1 MYAGPSWSEIRPVI
15 PLDIVDDTSSLL
27 LGGVNTI
34 NGEIV
39 FTGIL
44 KRPLG
49 LNAQVYSFGPE
60 HYTMGRDLYIGT
72 TGVDRTQGAY
82 TIGPQGG
89 KLYLFTDTVWYVGIG
104 IVTPHPPRWRSGTT
118 IPA

>member
-1 MYAGPSWSEIRPVI
+1 MNQYTRAFDAERSGDTDYIFLTDNDEKRTLLLTCVYAGPSWSDIRPVI

-49 LNAQVYSFGPE
+49 LNAQVYSFGPA
-60 HYTMGRDLYIGT
+60 T
-72 TGVDRTQGAY
+72 T
-82 TIGPQGG
+82 
-89 KLYLFTDTVWYVGIG
+89 
-104 IVTPHPPRWRSGTT
+104 RWAATCTSARPG
-118 IPA
+118 